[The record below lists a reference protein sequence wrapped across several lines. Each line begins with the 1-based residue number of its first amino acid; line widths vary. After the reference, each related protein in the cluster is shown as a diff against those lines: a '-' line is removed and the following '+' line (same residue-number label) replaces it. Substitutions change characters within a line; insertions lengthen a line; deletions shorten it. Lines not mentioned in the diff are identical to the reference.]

1 MNLLESPER
10 RQEIIDFH
18 LTKRHA
24 KGPFPNYKILN
35 QVIYSNKSEWIE
47 HNERLIR
54 LNITKVS
61 LQYSCTTVD

>member
-1 MNLLESPER
+1 MNLLEFPER

-18 LTKRHA
+18 LAKRHA
-24 KGPFPNYKILN
+24 KGHFPNYKILN

-61 LQYSCTTVD
+61 LQYSCTTLD